1 MTVPPPDCIKLF
13 KNLLEVKV
21 LHVPFEDSRLLVCLA
36 EASAERE
43 GGKKNFVLW
52 DEEKFSP
59 LLGIADELLF
69 APPLWNF
76 GGPFTIKA

>member
-43 GGKKNFVLW
+43 GGKKKKTLSFGTRKSFHLCLESQMNSCSLHHSGT
-52 DEEKFSP
+52 FSV
-59 LLGIADELLF
+59 
-69 APPLWNF
+69 
-76 GGPFTIKA
+76 